1 MIKRIISG
9 YLCLII
15 CLIGCSGCTSS
26 LESSNKI
33 RFTEDQVK
41 QVLSDNI
48 DVFNEAR
55 AILYE
60 REKAWDTITEEE
72 KQKIQKVMDL
82 GVAYI
87 NYREEKGAFYFHFTE
102 SKDSVY
108 FIELMCMKAYP
119 NAQDGIDYR
128 IKIRGTWEGWLESVH
143 HEALEDGW
151 VLFLYDKKRMES

>member
-1 MIKRIISG
+1 MLKS
-9 YLCLII
+9 YV
-15 CLIGCSGCTSS
+15 
-26 LESSNKI
+26 ESDN
-33 RFTEDQVK
+33 RPRYTQDQVK
-41 QVLSDNI
+41 QLLADHME
-48 DVFNEAR
+48 VFNEAR
-55 AILYE
+55 AISYE

-72 KQKIQKVMDL
+72 KQKIQKMMDL

-87 NYREEKGAFYFHFTE
+87 NYREEKGTFYFHFTE

-128 IKIRGTWEGWLESVH
+128 IKIRGTWEGWLESVR

-151 VLFLYDKKRMES
+151 VLFLYDKQEMESSRSKVY